1 LLNEFVLGL
10 YAIHGSFFYWFM
22 HLYVIWLGIPDG
34 LFFKMSAGFCR
45 RYSSTLSAGGI
56 SWSNVLGKRKLKTNP
71 MLYCMLGTGL
81 LWFGWFG
88 FNAVLH

>member
-1 LLNEFVLGL
+1 MV
-10 YAIHGSFFYWFM
+10 
-22 HLYVIWLGIPDG
+22 
-34 LFFKMSAGFCR
+34 LFFTDLCTFMSYDLASRRIIFQDGSAGFCR

-71 MLYCMLGTGL
+71 AVLYAGTGL